1 MQDFLLLVGLLAVK
15 RKFGSSISAFSTGLG
30 GLVMIEVAL
39 SILTPSKEEWST
51 LSTPYDPF
59 ASRTQ
64 HSAKHISPI
73 GSKVYGRHLY
83 RMIHMFTIQNYRHLV
98 ILRTSGQKDVD
109 NN

>member
-64 HSAKHISPI
+64 HSAKHMYVVDSVDQILII
-73 GSKVYGRHLY
+73 GGIRA
-83 RMIHMFTIQNYRHLV
+83 
-98 ILRTSGQKDVD
+98 
-109 NN
+109 